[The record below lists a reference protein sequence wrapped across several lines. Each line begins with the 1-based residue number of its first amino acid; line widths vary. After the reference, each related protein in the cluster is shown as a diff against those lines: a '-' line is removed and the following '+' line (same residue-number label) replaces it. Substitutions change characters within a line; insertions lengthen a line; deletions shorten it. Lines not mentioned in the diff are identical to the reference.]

1 MLPLAH
7 AHPFRVMKFG
17 GSSVGAPERL
27 LAALDL
33 IARERLRGPV
43 AVVVSAMADTT
54 DRLLAAVDAA
64 AAGDPADPHVDAIE
78 QLALA
83 VFHGARDMLQSAGLL
98 QHVPEDIHSTLA
110 ELMRPLRQ
118 LLLGVSLV
126 RERTAQTRDL
136 ALSFGERAS
145 ALLVRA
151 LLVARGVP
159 AVAVDA
165 RDWTVTDDRFGHASP
180 DLPAS
185 RLALAALTPAWATA
199 DGVDLVSVHTGFL
212 GRTRDGRTTTLGRNG
227 SDYTAALLA
236 QLLGAAE
243 LQIWT
248 DVSGVMTADPGLV
261 LEAYPV
267 AHLSQAEALE
277 LGDLGMMLHP
287 RTMAPLIEAQIP
299 LRVRNT
305 ARPDDPGTLIDALG
319 TRDERHPIC
328 VVSTEDLALL
338 DIEARRRLDP
348 ERIGERALR
357 ALAGAGVPVWLA
369 TAAPRD
375 RAFAAAVARDDAAR
389 AEAALTREFAPH
401 PASPDDPDILPI
413 RVRQP
418 VTLLTLVGEAMG
430 RTPGVAGRFFGA
442 LGHIGVLVRASAQ
455 GAGERSIS
463 AVIDGED
470 TTTAVRTVHAAFNLA
485 AQEVDLLV
493 LGKGTVGRELLAQI
507 AAQQGELARGQDVLI
522 KVVGVVDSRRAV
534 FDPAGLPAGQWEARL
549 QAAESHVP
557 PDISSLLDRLR
568 RLPVP
573 ILVDC
578 TAEDTSAVYRAAFAR
593 GIHVVGANKRPLA
606 APWPIRQDL
615 MDMARSSHRRW
626 EYETTVG
633 ASLPVIDTLK
643 GLVRTGDVILR
654 IEGSFSGT
662 LGFLA
667 GELSRGVPLSHAVRD
682 AHARGYTEPH
692 PRDDLSG
699 LDVARKAL
707 ILARE
712 LGLGLDLDAVAIEPF
727 APPEALDHA
736 DLERFFIALA
746 GHDAAFAARIE
757 RMRHAGR
764 VLRYLAQV
772 DPNPPPGAPAVRVG
786 PIEVE
791 PDHPAARLRGTES
804 FVAFTTERH
813 RAYPL
818 LVQGAGAGGV
828 VTASGVLTDILK
840 IALSLRGR

>member
-1 MLPLAH
+1 MTLQHDPGQAR
-7 AHPFRVMKFG
+7 PFRVMKFG
-17 GSSVGAPERL
+17 GSSVGAADRL
-27 LAALDL
+27 FQALDL
-33 IARERLRGPV
+33 IARERQAGPV

-54 DRLLAAVDAA
+54 DRLIAAVDAA
-64 AAGDPADPHVDAIE
+64 AAGLAADPHVDAIE
-78 QLALA
+78 AL
-83 VFHGARDMLQSAGLL
+83 VVGVARDLTDRLQRAGLL
-98 QHVPEDIHSTLA
+98 VHVPEDLSPAIS

-118 LLLGVSLV
+118 LLLGVGLV
-126 RERTAQTRDL
+126 RERTLQTRDL

-145 ALLVRA
+145 VLVVRA
-151 LLVARGVP
+151 LLVARGVD

-165 RDWTVTDDRFGHASP
+165 RDWTVTDDRFGQATP
-180 DLPAS
+180 DLGAS
-185 RLALAALTPAWATA
+185 ALQLGDLSAAWSGA
-199 DGVDLVSVHTGFL
+199 VSVHTGFL

-236 QLLGAAE
+236 QILGAAE

-248 DVSGVMTADPGLV
+248 DVSGVMTADPDLV

-277 LGDLGMMLHP
+277 LGDLGMILHP
-287 RTMAPLIEAQIP
+287 RTMAPLIEARIP

-305 ARPDDPGTLIDALG
+305 ARPADPGTLIDVVG
-319 TRDERHPIC
+319 TRDERHPVC

-338 DIEARRRLDP
+338 DLETRRRLGH

-357 ALAGAGVPVWLA
+357 ALANAGVPVWVG
-369 TAAPRD
+369 TSAPRD
-375 RAFAAAVARDDAAR
+375 RAFAVAVARQDAAR
-389 AEAALTREFAPH
+389 AEAALTAEFGRTTDGEPIELA
-401 PASPDDPDILPI
+401 PI

-430 RTPGVAGRFFGA
+430 RTPNVAGRFFGA
-442 LGHIGVLVRASAQ
+442 LGQIGVLVRASAQ

-470 TTTAVRTVHAAFNLA
+470 TATAVRTVHAAFNLA
-485 AQEVDLLV
+485 AQEVNLLV
-493 LGKGTVGRELLAQI
+493 LGKGTVGRELLGQI
-507 AAQQGELARGQDVLI
+507 AAQQQALASNQDVFI
-522 KVVGVVDSRRAV
+522 KLAGVVDSKRAV
-534 FDPAGLPAGQWEARL
+534 FDPAGIPAAQWDVRL
-549 QAAESHVP
+549 QESHVP
-557 PDISSLLDRLR
+557 PDIPALLERLR

-578 TAEDTSAVYRAAFAR
+578 TADDTSAVYEAALAC

-606 APWPIRQDL
+606 AAWPIRQGL
-615 MDMARSSHRRW
+615 MDMARKRHRRW

-643 GLVRTGDVILR
+643 GLVRTGDAILR

-662 LGFLA
+662 LGYLA

-682 AHARGYTEPH
+682 ARARGYTEPH

-712 LGLGLDLDAVAIEPF
+712 LGMELDLDAVAIEPF
-727 APPEALDHA
+727 APPEALGHD
-736 DLERFFIALA
+736 DLERFFLALA
-746 GHDAAFAARIE
+746 GHDAAVAARIE
-757 RMRHAGR
+757 RMRQAGR
-764 VLRYLAQV
+764 VLRYLAQI
-772 DPNPPPGAPAVRVG
+772 DPSAPAGVPAVRVG
-786 PIEVE
+786 PVEVE
-791 PDHPAARLRGTES
+791 PDHPAARLRGTEA
-804 FVAFTTERH
+804 FVAFTTDRH

-818 LVQGAGAGGV
+818 LVQGAGAGGA
-828 VTASGVLTDILK
+828 VTAAGVLTDILK
-840 IALSLRGR
+840 IAMSLRGR